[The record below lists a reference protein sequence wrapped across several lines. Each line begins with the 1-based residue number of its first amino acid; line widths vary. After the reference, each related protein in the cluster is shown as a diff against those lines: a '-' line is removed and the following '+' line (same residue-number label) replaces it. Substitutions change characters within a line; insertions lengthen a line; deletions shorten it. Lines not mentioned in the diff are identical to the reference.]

1 MENNQKEMLQHR
13 VDNDKA
19 DEHQL
24 LLRKQLIK
32 KRTIA
37 IKKLERLYTLDLN
50 NKKSNII
57 HKNKPTKT
65 VIFADGYVSNR
76 MKNKIFND
84 NLTYNPQNK
93 LKEDL
98 NYNNNYYESTEPTG
112 QNEPEISSY
121 IKNTKTFN
129 KNKYES
135 LFLKQKTFAMENENN
150 IPTQKN
156 IFNKKMPIRKSGSL
170 NPDLAM
176 NYLNKFSNVRNENK
190 NRNATFIDTDKNI
203 FNSKK
208 SNLEK
213 NNEFLSISVKPKMS
227 IKSTNP
233 LEIPD
238 EDKIFD
244 EMNQIDNSS
253 KSKFNK
259 TQPNFLR
266 LNLQQNNPTKKY
278 KCYESKNNKVLN
290 ELYKFTKEYKKKV
303 YKAVHKKDE
312 LELKNYQ
319 KNIINNISDNISKN
333 LIKKLQNK
341 FIDLYEYAFTDFEEE
356 SNKNFIIETENKEK
370 EIINEINNNTETITQ
385 RIRTAANDN
394 NYQISS
400 ELKNFYLPKV
410 KFYRTVKLK
419 NKNFYN
425 ILFKGIKYNE
435 KKNIESENI
444 NKTNKKH
451 KISKLYLTQN
461 NYYNKH

>member
-1 MENNQKEMLQHR
+1 MDNNQKEMLQHR
-13 VDNDKA
+13 VDNDKV
-19 DEHQL
+19 DEQQL
-24 LLRKQLIK
+24 LQLKQLVK

-50 NKKSNII
+50 KKKSNLI

-76 MKNKIFND
+76 MKNKLFNG

-93 LKEDL
+93 LNEETT
-98 NYNNNYYESTEPTG
+98 YNNNYYESIEPTG
-112 QNEPEISSY
+112 QNEPEITSY

-135 LFLKQKTFAMENENN
+135 IFQKQKASGLENENN
-150 IPTQKN
+150 SPQQKN
-156 IFNKKMPIRKSGSL
+156 IINKEIPIRKSGSL
-170 NPDLAM
+170 NPDLAI
-176 NYLNKFSNVRNENK
+176 NFLNKFSNVRNVNK
-190 NRNATFIDTDKNI
+190 NRNATFTNTDQNFFI
-203 FNSKK
+203 SKK
-208 SNLEK
+208 SNEK
-213 NNEFLSISVKPKMS
+213 NNEFLSISVKPKLS
-227 IKSTNP
+227 LKSTNP

-244 EMNQIDNSS
+244 EMNQINSS
-253 KSKFNK
+253 KNKFNK

-266 LNLQQNNPTKKY
+266 LNLQNLPTKKY
-278 KCYESKNNKVLN
+278 KSYESKNNKVLN

-303 YKAVHKKDE
+303 YQAVHKKNE

-319 KNIINNISDNISKN
+319 INIIKNVSDNISKN
-333 LIKKLQNK
+333 LIKRLQNK
-341 FIDLYEYAFTDFEEE
+341 FMDLYEYALTDFEDE

-370 EIINEINNNTETITQ
+370 EIITEINNNTQEITQ
-385 RIRTAANDN
+385 RIRTAAYDN

-400 ELKNFYLPKV
+400 ELKKFYLPKV

-425 ILFKGIKYNE
+425 ILYKGIKYNE
-435 KKNIESENI
+435 NKKIDNENI
-444 NKTNKKH
+444 YKMIKKH
-451 KISKLYLTQN
+451 KKSKLYLTQN
-461 NYYNKH
+461 N